1 MSVIDNSDLM
11 EISCEIADMLLMEK
25 FNHDYSLTHMVEDD
39 MSRYTEEAQPVFDE
53 YYDDIMSMLKGAFRL
68 EEMDDGHWKVKL

>member
-1 MSVIDNSDLM
+1 
-11 EISCEIADMLLMEK
+11 
-25 FNHDYSLTHMVEDD
+25 MVEAD

-68 EEMDDGHWKVKL
+68 EEMDDGHWKVKS